1 MTSTLDLCYTE
12 VLCKTFPNVATDF
25 LVFLPSFNEFFF
37 YRKSFFFVY
46 SKRLPHKRCSS
57 TNSLPPPKSSTSSMQ
72 FFFFLVKMPL
82 VALESHSI
90 FGKSALAAH
99 HLWLQIYYPTIKAL
113 FLTPLHMSSDWAFCL
128 THPGWSFSARSVCKQ
143 PESLPQFVGLAIEVF
158 NSKIYFTVS
167 VKTPS
172 TVVFLFGCI
181 SS

>member
-1 MTSTLDLCYTE
+1 MLPQTSWSSFP
-12 VLCKTFPNVATDF
+12 VLMSFSFTAKVFF
-25 LVFLPSFNEFFF
+25 LFTAKGYLINAVPPQTPYLLPS
-37 YRKSFFFVY
+37 
-46 SKRLPHKRCSS
+46 P
-57 TNSLPPPKSSTSSMQ
+57 LPPPCS
-72 FFFFLVKMPL
+72 FFFLVKMPL

-172 TVVFLFGCI
+172 TVVFFVWLYFVITILETTWWLF
-181 SS
+181 